1 MPNKGKTDKKVLM
14 KSINFYLKTFIFT
27 GAMFASATA
36 MAQCPSITTQPTNV
50 SACSGSNITFTV
62 AATGSSLQYQ
72 WQEKTAKGLVF
83 LNISSTNTA
92 YSGVN
97 TSQLG
102 VSSVGPAQ
110 SGNQYRCV
118 ITGNVSC
125 TPPDVVTNHVTLTV
139 NDYTTITMQPSDT
152 IKACDQ
158 VDVQISAKATGG
170 NLTYQW
176 QEDLGMGFVD
186 ISGGSYAGEQS
197 ATLTVITPGPGLSGR
212 KFRAVI
218 SGICGSPDTTNESII
233 LVSTFP
239 QVTMQP
245 EPDTAIE
252 LTNARFTV
260 AATGTDIKYN
270 WQENSNSGTWVYLF
284 DDAAHSGSKTPTLTV
299 RTDLSKNNYS
309 YRCVVTGNC
318 TGDTSTPAPLSV
330 QPDLSVATSAAH
342 INRFVLYPN
351 PVNGTEINLFAKEN
365 TQFVTVNILDVLG
378 RIISEQRL
386 NFYGQSTGKLD
397 VSTLEKGIYTIRVLN
412 EEHVPV
418 AALRFTKN

>member
-1 MPNKGKTDKKVLM
+1 M
-14 KSINFYLKTFIFT
+14 KSINFYLKTFFFT
-27 GAMFASATA
+27 GAMFATAAA

-50 SACSGSNITFTV
+50 SSCSGSNVTFTV
-62 AATGSSLQYQ
+62 AATGSGLQYQ

-83 LNISSTNTA
+83 LNINPLSSG

-97 TSQLG
+97 TPQLG

-125 TPPDVVTNHVTLTV
+125 TPPDVITNHVTLTV

-152 IKACDQ
+152 AYACDQ
-158 VDVQISAKATGG
+158 VDAQISVQATGG

-176 QEDLGMGFVD
+176 QEDLGTGFVD
-186 ISGGSYAGEQS
+186 ISGGSYAGEQT
-197 ATLTVITPGPGLSGR
+197 ATLTIITPGPGLSGR
-212 KFRAVI
+212 RFRAVV
-218 SGICGSPDTTNESII
+218 SGVCGNPDTTDESII

-239 QVTMQP
+239 EVTMQP
-245 EPDTAIE
+245 EPDTAVE

-270 WQENSNSGTWVYLF
+270 WQENANTGVWVYLF

-299 RTDLSKNNYS
+299 KTDLSKNNYS
-309 YRCVVTGNC
+309 YRCVITGNC

-330 QPDLSVATSAAH
+330 QPDLSVATAGAH
-342 INRFVLYPN
+342 AHRYTLYPN
-351 PVNGTEINLFAKEN
+351 PVNGAEINLLSTGNAK
-365 TQFVTVNILDVLG
+365 TVIVNIFDVLG
-378 RIISEQRL
+378 RTVSEQQL
-386 NFYGQSTGKLD
+386 DFSGKSTGKVN
-397 VSTLEKGIYTIRVLN
+397 VSALEKGVYTVRVLN